1 MGNRVVPA
9 FLLIALL
16 VPLPKAISAPFQAA
30 SGPFVDAPVA
40 GTVQAAVGARRL
52 AFFRGLDAF
61 SQQPPSSAPVSA
73 AALVLTAP
81 ARLHPAA
88 LETAARSRA
97 VLRAAVSGLPAAGPD
112 EALAARR
119 TYAAHITA
127 QIRHTVAEGDTL
139 FALARRYNTTIEA
152 IAAANALPSAHVLRI
167 GQELIM
173 PVGATAAAR
182 AVANPAPR
190 RATATAPAAGR
201 PAATVT
207 YEVQNGDTL
216 FALALRYNTTVDAIV
231 AANGLPS
238 AHRLRLGQRLVVPLG
253 KKSAPRALT
262 AQAVSRP
269 TPTVRA
275 TLSWPARGVI
285 TSRYGWRYRRHHDGI
300 DLASPR
306 GTPIY
311 AARAGRVAFAGWY
324 YGYGRAVIIDHGGGL
339 TTLYGHASKLL
350 ARTGQV
356 VEQGQLIALVGC
368 TGRCTGSHLHFEV
381 RINRRAVNPLP
392 YLR

>member
-1 MGNRVVPA
+1 MGNRVVPV

-30 SGPFVDAPVA
+30 PSPFVDVPAA

-52 AFFRGLDAF
+52 ALFRGLDAF
-61 SQQPPSSAPVSA
+61 SQQPPSSAPVGAS
-73 AALVLTAP
+73 ALVPPAP
-81 ARLHPAA
+81 ARPRPTA
-88 LETAARSRA
+88 LEAAARSRM
-97 VLRAAVSGLPAAGPD
+97 VLRATVSVPPAAGPD

-127 QIRHTVAEGDTL
+127 QIRHKVAGGDTL

-173 PVGATAAAR
+173 PVGATATAA
-182 AVANPAPR
+182 
-190 RATATAPAAGR
+190 APAARR

-231 AANGLPS
+231 AVNGLPS
-238 AHRLRLGQRLVVPLG
+238 AHRLRLGQRLVVPVG
-253 KKSAPRALT
+253 KRTAPRALT

-324 YGYGRAVIIDHGGGL
+324 YGYGRAVIVDHGGGL

>member
-30 SGPFVDAPVA
+30 SSPFVDAPAA
-40 GTVQAAVGARRL
+40 GTVPAAVGVRRL
-52 AFFRGLDAF
+52 ALFRGLDAF
-61 SQQPPSSAPVSA
+61 SQQPPSSAPVGAS
-73 AALVLTAP
+73 ALVPPAP
-81 ARLHPAA
+81 ARPRPTA
-88 LETAARSRA
+88 LEAAARSRM
-97 VLRAAVSGLPAAGPD
+97 VLRATVSVPPAAGPD

-127 QIRHTVAEGDTL
+127 QIRHKVAGGDTL

-173 PVGATAAAR
+173 PVGATATAA
-182 AVANPAPR
+182 
-190 RATATAPAAGR
+190 APAARR

-231 AANGLPS
+231 AVNGLPS
-238 AHRLRLGQRLVVPLG
+238 AHRLRLGQRLVVPVG
-253 KKSAPRALT
+253 KRTAPRALT

-324 YGYGRAVIIDHGGGL
+324 YGYGRAVIVDHGGGL

>member
-30 SGPFVDAPVA
+30 PSPFVDVPAA

-52 AFFRGLDAF
+52 ALFRGLDAF
-61 SQQPPSSAPVSA
+61 SQQPPSSAPVGAS
-73 AALVLTAP
+73 ALVPPAP
-81 ARLHPAA
+81 ARPRPTA
-88 LETAARSRA
+88 LEAAARSRM
-97 VLRAAVSGLPAAGPD
+97 VLRATVSVPPAAGPD

-127 QIRHTVAEGDTL
+127 QIRHKVAGGDTL

-173 PVGATAAAR
+173 PVGATATAA
-182 AVANPAPR
+182 
-190 RATATAPAAGR
+190 APAARR

-231 AANGLPS
+231 AVNGLPS
-238 AHRLRLGQRLVVPLG
+238 AHRLRLGQRLVVPVG
-253 KKSAPRALT
+253 KRTAPRALT
-262 AQAVSRP
+262 APAVARP

-324 YGYGRAVIIDHGGGL
+324 YGYGRAVIVDHGGGL

>member
-30 SGPFVDAPVA
+30 PSPFVDVPAA
-40 GTVQAAVGARRL
+40 GTVQAAVGARRFAL
-52 AFFRGLDAF
+52 FRGLDAF
-61 SQQPPSSAPVSA
+61 SQQPPSSAPVGAS
-73 AALVLTAP
+73 ALVPPAP
-81 ARLHPAA
+81 ARPRPTA
-88 LETAARSRA
+88 LEAAARSRM
-97 VLRAAVSGLPAAGPD
+97 VLRATVSVPPAAGPD

-127 QIRHTVAEGDTL
+127 QIRHKVAGGDTL

-173 PVGATAAAR
+173 PVGATATAA
-182 AVANPAPR
+182 
-190 RATATAPAAGR
+190 APAARR

-231 AANGLPS
+231 AVNGLPS
-238 AHRLRLGQRLVVPLG
+238 AHRLRLGQRLVVPVG
-253 KKSAPRALT
+253 RRTAPRALT

-324 YGYGRAVIIDHGGGL
+324 YGYGRAVIVDHGGGL

>member
-30 SGPFVDAPVA
+30 PSPFVDVPAA
-40 GTVQAAVGARRL
+40 GTVQAAVGARRFAL
-52 AFFRGLDAF
+52 FRGLDAF
-61 SQQPPSSAPVSA
+61 SQQPPSSAPVGAS
-73 AALVLTAP
+73 ALVPPAP
-81 ARLHPAA
+81 ARPRPTA
-88 LETAARSRA
+88 LEAAARSRM
-97 VLRAAVSGLPAAGPD
+97 VLRATVSVPPAAGPD

-127 QIRHTVAEGDTL
+127 QIRHKVAGGDTL

-173 PVGATAAAR
+173 PVGATATAA
-182 AVANPAPR
+182 
-190 RATATAPAAGR
+190 APAARR

-231 AANGLPS
+231 AVNGLPS
-238 AHRLRLGQRLVVPLG
+238 AHRLRLGQRLVVPVG
-253 KKSAPRALT
+253 KRTAPRALT

-324 YGYGRAVIIDHGGGL
+324 YGYGRAVIVDHGGGL

>member
-9 FLLIALL
+9 CLLIALL

-30 SGPFVDAPVA
+30 PSPFVDVPAA

-52 AFFRGLDAF
+52 ALFRGLDAF
-61 SQQPPSSAPVSA
+61 SQQPPSSAPVGAS
-73 AALVLTAP
+73 ALVPPAP
-81 ARLHPAA
+81 ARPRPTA
-88 LETAARSRA
+88 LEAAARSRT
-97 VLRAAVSGLPAAGPD
+97 VLRATVSVLPAPGPD

-127 QIRHTVAEGDTL
+127 QIRHKVAGGDTL

-173 PVGATAAAR
+173 PVGATATAA
-182 AVANPAPR
+182 
-190 RATATAPAAGR
+190 APAARR

-231 AANGLPS
+231 AVNGLPS
-238 AHRLRLGQRLVVPLG
+238 AHRLRLGQRLVVPVG
-253 KKSAPRALT
+253 KRTAPRALT

-324 YGYGRAVIIDHGGGL
+324 YGYGRAVIVDHGGGL

>member
-30 SGPFVDAPVA
+30 SSPFVDVPAA
-40 GTVQAAVGARRL
+40 GTVQAAVGARRFAL
-52 AFFRGLDAF
+52 FRGLDAF

-73 AALVLTAP
+73 SALFPPAP
-81 ARLHPAA
+81 TRPRPAA
-88 LETAARSRA
+88 LEAAARSRT
-97 VLRAAVSGLPAAGPD
+97 VLRATVSVLPAAGPD

-127 QIRHTVAEGDTL
+127 QIRHKVAEGDTL
-139 FALARRYNTTIEA
+139 FALALRYNTTVEA
-152 IAAANALPSAHVLRI
+152 IVAVNALPSAHVLRI

-173 PVGATAAAR
+173 PVGASATAR
-182 AVANPAPR
+182 AVASPAPR
-190 RATATAPAAGR
+190 RATAAAPAAGR
-201 PAATVT
+201 PAAAIT
-207 YEVQNGDTL
+207 YEVQTGDTL

-238 AHRLRLGQRLVVPLG
+238 AHRLRLGQRLAVPVG
-253 KKSAPRALT
+253 KRTAPRALT

-324 YGYGRAVIIDHGGGL
+324 YGYGRAVIVDHGGGL

>member
-9 FLLIALL
+9 CLLIALL

-30 SGPFVDAPVA
+30 SSPFVDVPAA

-52 AFFRGLDAF
+52 ALFRGLDAF
-61 SQQPPSSAPVSA
+61 SQQPPSSAPVGAS
-73 AALVLTAP
+73 ALVPPAP
-81 ARLHPAA
+81 ARPRPTA
-88 LETAARSRA
+88 LEAAARSRM
-97 VLRAAVSGLPAAGPD
+97 VLRATVSVPPAAGPD

-127 QIRHTVAEGDTL
+127 QIRHKVAGGDTL

-173 PVGATAAAR
+173 PVGATATAA
-182 AVANPAPR
+182 
-190 RATATAPAAGR
+190 APAARR

-231 AANGLPS
+231 AVNGLPS
-238 AHRLRLGQRLVVPLG
+238 AHRLRLGQRLVVPVG
-253 KKSAPRALT
+253 KRTAPRALT

-324 YGYGRAVIIDHGGGL
+324 YGYGRAVIVDHGGGL

>member
-30 SGPFVDAPVA
+30 PSPFVDVPAA

-52 AFFRGLDAF
+52 ALFRGLDAF
-61 SQQPPSSAPVSA
+61 SQQPPSSAPVGAS
-73 AALVLTAP
+73 ALVPPAP
-81 ARLHPAA
+81 ARPRPTA
-88 LETAARSRA
+88 LEAAARSRM
-97 VLRAAVSGLPAAGPD
+97 VLRATVSVPPAAGPD

-127 QIRHTVAEGDTL
+127 QIRHKVAGGDTL

-173 PVGATAAAR
+173 PVGATATAA
-182 AVANPAPR
+182 
-190 RATATAPAAGR
+190 APAARR

-231 AANGLPS
+231 AVNGLPS
-238 AHRLRLGQRLVVPLG
+238 AHRLRLGQRLVVPVG
-253 KKSAPRALT
+253 KRTAPRALT

-311 AARAGRVAFAGWY
+311 AARKGRVAFAGWY
-324 YGYGRAVIIDHGGGL
+324 YGYGRAVIVDHGGGL

>member
-16 VPLPKAISAPFQAA
+16 VPL
-30 SGPFVDAPVA
+30 
-40 GTVQAAVGARRL
+40 
-52 AFFRGLDAF
+52 
-61 SQQPPSSAPVSA
+61 
-73 AALVLTAP
+73 
-81 ARLHPAA
+81 
-88 LETAARSRA
+88 
-97 VLRAAVSGLPAAGPD
+97 
-112 EALAARR
+112 

-127 QIRHTVAEGDTL
+127 QIRHKVAGGDTL

-173 PVGATAAAR
+173 PVGATATAA
-182 AVANPAPR
+182 
-190 RATATAPAAGR
+190 APAARR

-238 AHRLRLGQRLVVPLG
+238 AHRLRLGQRLAVPVG
-253 KKSAPRALT
+253 KRTVPRALT

-324 YGYGRAVIIDHGGGL
+324 YGYGRAVIVDHGGGL

>member
-30 SGPFVDAPVA
+30 PSPFVDVPAA

-52 AFFRGLDAF
+52 ALFRGLDAF
-61 SQQPPSSAPVSA
+61 SQQPPSSAPVGAS
-73 AALVLTAP
+73 ALVPPAP
-81 ARLHPAA
+81 ARPRPTA
-88 LETAARSRA
+88 LEAAARSRM
-97 VLRAAVSGLPAAGPD
+97 VLRATVSVPPAAGPD

-127 QIRHTVAEGDTL
+127 QIRHKVAGGDTL

-173 PVGATAAAR
+173 PVGATATAA
-182 AVANPAPR
+182 
-190 RATATAPAAGR
+190 APAARR

-231 AANGLPS
+231 AVNGLPS
-238 AHRLRLGQRLVVPLG
+238 AHRLRLGQRLVVPVG
-253 KKSAPRALT
+253 KRTAPRALT

-324 YGYGRAVIIDHGGGL
+324 YGYGRAVIVDHGGGL